1 MLNEQYSSYIYEG
14 NKQYSS
20 AYKVI
25 TSPMKKLL
33 RGMASLYRLL
43 GQELSPLGISALI
56 IVSAFDYYNII

>member
-43 GQELSPLGISALI
+43 GDNLEE
-56 IVSAFDYYNII
+56 FYYFSTS